1 MPKADEIALPGF
13 EGLVLPDTDRAGS
26 QDFTDEKKYT
36 GLTIRRDYPQ
46 TFGSV
51 VRALF
56 YYKLPV
62 RTCCDLFR
70 MNSQCV
76 SAIRDMVIAEAA
88 TDERAAFLINSRQRS
103 QRDLVLTRLVE
114 AIAEKLDDV
123 ETVKNMGID
132 ELTSI
137 LARLEGA
144 KPSRNGTDAPPKS
157 PDPDDGKTIDV
168 DVFDAALDGLKQ
180 EKKRAPRSGA
190 EDVPGAA
197 ETPSECSTANENVG
211 GCSL

>member
-1 MPKADEIALPGF
+1 MPEKPVDNIALPGF

-26 QDFTDEKKYT
+26 QDFKDKQYT
-36 GLTIRRDYPQ
+36 GLKIRRDYPQ
-46 TFGSV
+46 TFESV

-88 TDERAAFLINSRQRS
+88 TDARAAFLINNRQRS

-114 AIAEKLDDV
+114 AIAEKV
-123 ETVKNMGID
+123 EDEETIREMSID
-132 ELTSI
+132 ELTS
-137 LARLEGA
+137 LLNRLKDA
-144 KPSRNGTDAPPKS
+144 MPARNGTDAPAK
-157 PDPDDGKTIDV
+157 DPTPTDGKVIDV
-168 DVFDAALDGLKQ
+168 DAYDVTLDRLNR
-180 EKKRAPRSGA
+180 EKKRAAEVSSASADNPPENTLRNVPQGA
-190 EDVPGAA
+190 
-197 ETPSECSTANENVG
+197 
-211 GCSL
+211 

>member
-1 MPKADEIALPGF
+1 MPEKTVDNIALPGF

-26 QDFTDEKKYT
+26 QDFKDKQYT
-36 GLTIRRDYPQ
+36 GLKIRRDYPQ
-46 TFGSV
+46 TFQSV

-88 TDERAAFLINSRQRS
+88 TDARAAFLINNRQRS

-114 AIAEKLDDV
+114 AIAEKV
-123 ETVKNMGID
+123 EDEETIKELSIG
-132 ELTSI
+132 ELTS
-137 LARLEGA
+137 LLNRLKDA
-144 KPSRNGTDAPPKS
+144 MPARNGTDAPSK
-157 PDPDDGKTIDV
+157 DPTPTDGKVIDV
-168 DVFDAALDGLKQ
+168 DAYDVTLDRLDR
-180 EKKRAPRSGA
+180 EKKRAAVVSSASADNSPENTLRNVPQGA
-190 EDVPGAA
+190 
-197 ETPSECSTANENVG
+197 
-211 GCSL
+211 

>member
-1 MPKADEIALPGF
+1 MPEKTVDNIALPGF

-26 QDFTDEKKYT
+26 QDFKDKQYT
-36 GLTIRRDYPQ
+36 GLKIRRDYPQ
-46 TFGSV
+46 TFNSV

-88 TDERAAFLINSRQRS
+88 TDARAAFLINNRQRS

-114 AIAEKLDDV
+114 AIAEKV
-123 ETVKNMGID
+123 EDEETIREMSIG
-132 ELTSI
+132 ELTS
-137 LARLEGA
+137 LLNRLKDA
-144 KPSRNGTDAPPKS
+144 MPARNGTDAPSK
-157 PDPDDGKTIDV
+157 DPTPTDGKVIDV
-168 DVFDAALDGLKQ
+168 DAYDVTLDRLDQ
-180 EKKRAPRSGA
+180 EKKRAA
-190 EDVPGAA
+190 EVSSASADNPPK
-197 ETPSECSTANENVG
+197 TP
-211 GCSL
+211 

>member
-1 MPKADEIALPGF
+1 MPEKTVDNIALPGF

-26 QDFTDEKKYT
+26 QDFKDKQYT
-36 GLTIRRDYPQ
+36 GLKIRRDYPQ
-46 TFGSV
+46 TFQSV

-88 TDERAAFLINSRQRS
+88 TDARAAFLINNRQRS

-114 AIAEKLDDV
+114 AIAEKV
-123 ETVKNMGID
+123 EDEETIREMSIG
-132 ELTSI
+132 ELTS
-137 LARLEGA
+137 LLNRLKDA
-144 KPSRNGTDAPPKS
+144 MPARNGTDAPSK
-157 PDPDDGKTIDV
+157 DPTPTDGKVIDV
-168 DVFDAALDGLKQ
+168 DAYDVTLDRLDQ
-180 EKKRAPRSGA
+180 ENKRAA
-190 EDVPGAA
+190 EVSSASADNPPK
-197 ETPSECSTANENVG
+197 TP
-211 GCSL
+211 